1 MDPHTP
7 ERVRLTVPGLGAVEA
22 WVARAVPGAAELV
35 FNGLPPAP
43 ARVLH
48 RRAAVLQSL
57 PPDPPG
63 RVEATLLAVPDRRG
77 TLRADIVHALLAVP
91 DLPPRAPGP
100 AAPEPGPAG
109 SAGSPAPGRAV
120 RAADVHAAYAAAP
133 APERR
138 GAERVHVLRAVAIH
152 HPGTARPVHAR
163 TEDVSEQGL
172 AVAGAYEL
180 SRGDLVR
187 LKVMLDEH
195 RPLEAIG
202 EVRRGASAGR
212 HGVQLVQMRP
222 QDRLWLER
230 WLAAERAA
238 ARAALLA

>member
-35 FNGLPPAP
+35 FNGQPPAP

-63 RVEATLLAVPDRRG
+63 RIEATLLAVPDRRG

-91 DLPPRAPGP
+91 DGPAPALDALDAPDAPGLT
-100 AAPEPGPAG
+100 
-109 SAGSPAPGRAV
+109 V
-120 RAADVHAAYAAAP
+120 RPADVHAAYAAVP

-212 HGVQLVQMRP
+212 HGVQLVRMRP

>member
-35 FNGLPPAP
+35 FNGQPPAP

-57 PPDPPG
+57 PPDPPA

-91 DLPPRAPGP
+91 DMPAPV
-100 AAPEPGPAG
+100 APEPVAG
-109 SAGSPAPGRAV
+109 SAEPVAPAPAPGLTV

-133 APERR
+133 AAERR

-152 HPGTARPVHAR
+152 HPGTLRPVHAR

-172 AVAGAYEL
+172 ALAGAYEL

-212 HGVQLVQMRP
+212 HGVQLVRMRP

-230 WLAAERAA
+230 WLATERAA